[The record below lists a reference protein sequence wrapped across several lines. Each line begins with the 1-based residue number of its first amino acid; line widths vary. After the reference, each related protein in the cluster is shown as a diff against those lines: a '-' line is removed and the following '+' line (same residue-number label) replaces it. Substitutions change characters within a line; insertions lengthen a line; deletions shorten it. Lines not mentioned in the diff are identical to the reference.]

1 MGVDTQESNGQNALN
16 DLHSHLIECWKR
28 SLPNFRKNRHSVG
41 RMRECRVQRDDYS
54 DFPCP
59 ISPVAVIT
67 NTPALRSRLTFDRS
81 ELKIP
86 HTMTDRLHILSHTQ
100 SELTSEFYL
109 DSSMPCLTNS

>member
-16 DLHSHLIECWKR
+16 DLHSHLIECWKW
-28 SLPNFRKNRHSVG
+28 SLPNFRKNRHSG
-41 RMRECRVQRDDYS
+41 GQMRECRVQHDDYS

-67 NTPALRSRLTFDRS
+67 NTPVQRSRLTFDRS

-86 HTMTDRLHILSHTQ
+86 HTMTDRLHILLHMQ
-100 SELTSEFYL
+100 SELPSEFNPN
-109 DSSMPCLTNS
+109 SSMPCLTNS